1 MTLEVIIGN
10 HQHAT
15 DIPEHWLTALERIAP
30 EAARLALDHAASPD
44 SPLSH
49 LATLE
54 VALVDD
60 AASDRVHRE
69 FMQIEGPTDVITF
82 HHGEIVIGAEV
93 ARRQAAEYGEPLGRE
108 LLRYFIHGLL
118 HLAGHED
125 EDPEERAAMESSQ
138 ETILD
143 ILWTGELREKLASL
157 TAGTGDSSLPEP

>member
-10 HQHAT
+10 HQEAAE
-15 DIPEHWLTALERIAP
+15 IPEQWLTALEDIAHQ
-30 EAARLALDHAASPD
+30 AAQLALEHAAEDD

-60 AASDRVHRE
+60 ATSDQVHRD
-69 FMQIEGPTDVITF
+69 FMKIEGPTDVITF

-93 ARRQAAEYGEPLGRE
+93 ALRQAEEYGEPLARE
-108 LLRYFIHGLL
+108 ILRYFVHGLL

-125 EDPEERAAMESSQ
+125 ADTDERERMESAQEKIVTTLWSQ
-138 ETILD
+138 HLEA
-143 ILWTGELREKLASL
+143 KL
-157 TAGTGDSSLPEP
+157 GR

>member
-10 HQHAT
+10 HQEAAE
-15 DIPEHWLTALERIAP
+15 IPEHWLTALEAVAHQ
-30 EAARLALDHAASPD
+30 AAQLALEHAAEED

-60 AASDRVHRE
+60 ATSDQVHRD
-69 FMQIEGPTDVITF
+69 FMKIEGPTDVITF

-93 ARRQAAEYGEPLGRE
+93 ALRQAEEYGEPLARE
-108 LLRYFIHGLL
+108 ILRYLVHGLL

-125 EDPEERAAMESSQ
+125 AEANERERMENAQEKIVTTLWSQ
-138 ETILD
+138 HLEA
-143 ILWTGELREKLASL
+143 KL
-157 TAGTGDSSLPEP
+157 GC